1 MQGVLCATETSH
13 WERTQ
18 TSAVPKMQGKPVRK
32 FTFLSCCVLEDI
44 NDSRRVKI
52 KKLIAL
58 GRQGLENCRFL
69 CFQYEVRV
77 YKE

>member
-1 MQGVLCATETSH
+1 MQCVLFATGTSC

-18 TSAVPKMQGKPVRK
+18 ASAIPKMQGKPFRK
-32 FTFLSCCVLEDI
+32 FTFLSCCVSEDI

-58 GRQGLENCRFL
+58 GRQGLENYRFL
-69 CFQYEVRV
+69 CFQY
-77 YKE
+77 